1 MPRLVF
7 HAAQKSTPFL
17 HCCCAVASSL
27 HTHFDITHTPFHT
40 PTHNGVVTVSLRYCS
55 ELTDRLGVC
64 ISGVYGAFLLWAIA
78 QERRELEGK
87 SELTAVS
94 KPFPSRGP
102 HPTLDK
108 FPSPLFFNFCQ
119 AITSATCAAVY
130 LLVKAWSAGSKEGVL
145 SILGVTRL
153 VDGIKEVIEANRPK
167 SGSTTPEFTSEDE
180 KQAVLAN
187 GNGNG
192 NGVTKKSLANGAAA
206 QRPWYQ
212 SLPALL
218 LQVSIFQTT
227 AGPIGFLALRHISY
241 PMMVLGKVSC
251 DNTSEANVQSCKLIP
266 VLLLNVLLYRRRF
279 GRQKYVVV
287 GLVTLGISLFMLNG
301 NKKGGGEN
309 SAYGLLLL
317 LVNLLIDGLTNS
329 TQDQLFAL
337 YPGYSGQQM
346 MFIMASITMCVLSLP
361 MLIPMPAAPL
371 MASGH
376 GLVSAFT
383 APVALR
389 SLHFLATH
397 PSALAPLAAYAAL
410 GGLGQIFIFETI
422 SHFGSLT
429 LVMVTVTRK
438 LFTMLLSVFVFGHK
452 LSLGQW
458 AGVAVVFAGI
468 GVEAGWKRREAMKR
482 AKRD

>member
-1 MPRLVF
+1 M
-7 HAAQKSTPFL
+7 A
-17 HCCCAVASSL
+17 
-27 HTHFDITHTPFHT
+27 
-40 PTHNGVVTVSLRYCS
+40 
-55 ELTDRLGVC
+55 
-64 ISGVYGAFLLWAIA
+64 
-78 QERRELEGK
+78 
-87 SELTAVS
+87 
-94 KPFPSRGP
+94 
-102 HPTLDK
+102 DK
-108 FPSPLFFNFCQ
+108 
-119 AITSATCAAVY
+119 
-130 LLVKAWSAGSKEGVL
+130 
-145 SILGVTRL
+145 
-153 VDGIKEVIEANRPK
+153 
-167 SGSTTPEFTSEDE
+167 
-180 KQAVLAN
+180 
-187 GNGNG
+187 
-192 NGVTKKSLANGAAA
+192 
-206 QRPWYQ
+206 
-212 SLPALL
+212 
-218 LQVSIFQTT
+218 
-227 AGPIGFLALRHISY
+227 
-241 PMMVLGKVSC
+241 
-251 DNTSEANVQSCKLIP
+251 QSCKLIP
-266 VLLLNVLLYRRRF
+266 ILLLNVLLYRRRF

-301 NKKGGGEN
+301 KKKGGGEN

-346 MFIMASITMCVLSLP
+346 MFIMASITVCVLSLP

-376 GLVSAFT
+376 GLASAFT

>member
-1 MPRLVF
+1 M
-7 HAAQKSTPFL
+7 
-17 HCCCAVASSL
+17 
-27 HTHFDITHTPFHT
+27 
-40 PTHNGVVTVSLRYCS
+40 
-55 ELTDRLGVC
+55 
-64 ISGVYGAFLLWAIA
+64 
-78 QERRELEGK
+78 
-87 SELTAVS
+87 
-94 KPFPSRGP
+94 
-102 HPTLDK
+102 
-108 FPSPLFFNFCQ
+108 
-119 AITSATCAAVY
+119 
-130 LLVKAWSAGSKEGVL
+130 
-145 SILGVTRL
+145 
-153 VDGIKEVIEANRPK
+153 
-167 SGSTTPEFTSEDE
+167 
-180 KQAVLAN
+180 
-187 GNGNG
+187 
-192 NGVTKKSLANGAAA
+192 
-206 QRPWYQ
+206 
-212 SLPALL
+212 
-218 LQVSIFQTT
+218 
-227 AGPIGFLALRHISY
+227 
-241 PMMVLGKVSC
+241 
-251 DNTSEANVQSCKLIP
+251 
-266 VLLLNVLLYRRRF
+266 LLYRRRF

-346 MFIMASITMCVLSLP
+346 MFIMASITVCVLSLP
-361 MLIPMPAAPL
+361 MLLPMPAAPL
-371 MASGH
+371 MASGQ
-376 GLVSAFT
+376 GLASAFS
-383 APVALR
+383 APVVLR
-389 SLHFLATH
+389 SLQFLATH

-452 LSLGQW
+452 LSAGQW